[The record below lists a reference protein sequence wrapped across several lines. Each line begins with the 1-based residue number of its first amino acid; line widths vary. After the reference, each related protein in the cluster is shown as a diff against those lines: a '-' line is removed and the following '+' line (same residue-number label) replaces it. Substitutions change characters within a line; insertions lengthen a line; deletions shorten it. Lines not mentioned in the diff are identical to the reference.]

1 MEDYVTKEKYHFLEG
16 MTEEEFDQTVP
27 GVADSYPVGDIP
39 CDSKRGYNSN
49 TFADDVI
56 EGAGGVMPDADGVTQ

>member
-1 MEDYVTKEKYHFLEG
+1 